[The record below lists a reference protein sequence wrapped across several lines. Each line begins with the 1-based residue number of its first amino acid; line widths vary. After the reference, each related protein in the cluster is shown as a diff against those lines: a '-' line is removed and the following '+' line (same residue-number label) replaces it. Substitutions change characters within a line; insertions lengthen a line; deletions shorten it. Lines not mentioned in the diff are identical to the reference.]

1 MPELTI
7 DELARRVGMTV
18 RNVRAHQTRG
28 LLPAPEMRGRTAYY
42 GSEHEQRLDTI
53 RSLQDS
59 GLSLDEIGELLG
71 RMPTGRAEQ
80 LLALAGATANPF
92 GPEAP
97 IIVEPAELIELWGE
111 QVTEEL
117 LQRIADFGHVR
128 ILPDGRWEVRS
139 PRLYQAAIELAHL
152 GVPLAEVVELTESI
166 YAHSTSIAAGFLRL
180 FQRHLETG
188 ELSADREESIERVSA
203 LAGQSV
209 LAIFR
214 IAAQQVIAEAYH
226 LDLD

>member
-28 LLPAPEMRGRTAYY
+28 LLPAPELRGRTAYY
-42 GSEHEQRLDTI
+42 GGEHEQRLDTI
-53 RSLQDS
+53 RSLQES
-59 GLSLDEIGELLG
+59 GLSLDAIGELLG

-97 IIVEPAELIELWGE
+97 IITEPAELIDLWGE
-111 QVTEEL
+111 QVTPEL
-117 LQRIADFGHVR
+117 LQRIVDFGHVR
-128 ILPDGRWEVRS
+128 VLPDGRWEVRS
-139 PRLYQAAIELAHL
+139 PRLYQAATELANL

-166 YAHSTSIAAGFLRL
+166 YAHSTSIAADFLRI
-180 FQRHLETG
+180 FQEHIETADP
-188 ELSADREESIERVSA
+188 SADREEAIERVSS

-214 IAAQQVIAEAYH
+214 IAAQQVVAEAYQ